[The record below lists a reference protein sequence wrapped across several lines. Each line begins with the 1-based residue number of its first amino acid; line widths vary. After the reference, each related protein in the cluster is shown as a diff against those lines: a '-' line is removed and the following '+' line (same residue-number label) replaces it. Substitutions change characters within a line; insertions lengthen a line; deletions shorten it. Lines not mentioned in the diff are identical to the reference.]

1 VQELGIFERDFHQ
14 KLVRFH
20 LLLVVTEKLIF
31 LPSVLNKFCYVVGRI
46 KVLNELP
53 LLDLREI
60 QLLKLL
66 QIAYI
71 GTDLSECKPNP

>member
-1 VQELGIFERDFHQ
+1 VQELGIFERDFRQ

-71 GTDLSECKPNP
+71 GTDLSECKPYP

>member
-1 VQELGIFERDFHQ
+1 MQELGIFERHFRQ

-31 LPSVLNKFCYVVGRI
+31 LPSALNEFCNVVGRI

-66 QIAYI
+66 QIADI
-71 GTDLSECKPNP
+71 GTDLSECEPNP

>member
-1 VQELGIFERDFHQ
+1 MQELGIFERHFRQ

-31 LPSVLNKFCYVVGRI
+31 LPSVLNEFCNVVGRI

-53 LLDLREI
+53 LLDLI
-60 QLLKLL
+60 QKVLVLPP
-66 QIAYI
+66 
-71 GTDLSECKPNP
+71 LS

>member
-1 VQELGIFERDFHQ
+1 MQELGIFERHFRQ

-31 LPSVLNKFCYVVGRI
+31 LPSVLNEFCNVVGRI

-66 QIAYI
+66 QIADI
-71 GTDLSECKPNP
+71 GTDMSECEPNP

>member
-1 VQELGIFERDFHQ
+1 LGIFERDFSQ

-20 LLLVVTEKLIF
+20 LLLVVTEKFIF
-31 LPSVLNKFCYVVGRI
+31 LPSVLNEFCYVVGRI

-53 LLDLREI
+53 FLYLREI

-66 QIAYI
+66 QIADI
-71 GTDLSECKPNP
+71 GTDMSESKSNP

>member
-1 VQELGIFERDFHQ
+1 VQELGIFERDFRQ

-31 LPSVLNKFCYVVGRI
+31 LPSVLNEFCYVVGRI

-60 QLLKLL
+60 KLLKLL
-66 QIAYI
+66 QIADI
-71 GTDLSECKPNP
+71 GTDLSEHEPNP